1 MDCIKFIIALV
12 LFGVLQYLMF
22 EVNYKQVIQ
31 KLIDHISKDVKIIR
45 RDKDE

>member
-1 MDCIKFIIALV
+1 MSCTTFIILLV
-12 LFGVLQYLMF
+12 LFGVFHYLIF
-22 EVNYKQVIQ
+22 EINYKQVIK

>member
-1 MDCIKFIIALV
+1 MDCIKFIIVLV
-12 LFGVLQYLMF
+12 LFGVLQYLIF
-22 EVNYKQVIQ
+22 EVNYKQVVR

>member
-22 EVNYKQVIQ
+22 EVNYKHVIR
-31 KLIDHISKDVKIIR
+31 KFIDRISKDVRIIR
-45 RDKDE
+45 RNKDE